1 MVVAIEKNHPC
12 TRMVRVAPLSDWAN
26 TPVTFT
32 PGHPNNTVVLS
43 ITPLVLP
50 TSECFATSRLQET
63 KGLQLNRRVEHP
75 QIPACPLKI
84 EEPSNPPLRINGY
97 RQER

>member
-32 PGHPNNTVVLS
+32 PGHPKHTVVLS

-63 KGLQLNRRVEHP
+63 KGFQPIDALNTLRFQLARSRLKSRNVSTILKNRG
-75 QIPACPLKI
+75 KK
-84 EEPSNPPLRINGY
+84 G
-97 RQER
+97 